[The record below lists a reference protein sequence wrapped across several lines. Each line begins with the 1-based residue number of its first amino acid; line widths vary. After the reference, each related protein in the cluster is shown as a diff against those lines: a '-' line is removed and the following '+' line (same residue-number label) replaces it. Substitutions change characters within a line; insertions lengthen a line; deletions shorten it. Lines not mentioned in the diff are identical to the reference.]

1 MVSSNGTAAT
11 CIMPMAVTSNG
22 VWQGDNPIHFSL
34 PLLIVQI
41 TLVIVDTTALGLL
54 VKPFHQP
61 RVIAEIIVS
70 SSLHLALSKGTRN
83 RERCKVPV
91 VSESAF
97 QS

>member
-41 TLVIVDTTALGLL
+41 TLVIVVTRALGLL

>member
-41 TLVIVDTTALGLL
+41 TLVIVVTRVVGLL
-54 VKPFHQP
+54 VKPFYQP

-70 SSLHLALSKGTRN
+70 SSPPPCIG
-83 RERCKVPV
+83 KVY
-91 VSESAF
+91 SEPRTM
-97 QS
+97 